1 MRKELELYVH
11 IPFCVKKC
19 AYCDFLSAPASM
31 ETMRRY
37 VDSLLEEIRRF
48 PACYRTEAEETADEG
63 EEEDS
68 FSETYE
74 VGTVFF
80 GGGTPS
86 IFPAE
91 WVAEIL
97 NALRRKFKYWS
108 RNPEITL
115 ECNPG
120 TADKDKLTA
129 YRRAGINRLS
139 LGLQS
144 ANPEELKL
152 LGRIHTWE
160 EFQETYHTARQVGFE
175 NINIDLMS
183 ALPGQNAESWKKTL
197 QQVLVLNPEHISA
210 YSLIIEEGTPFYE
223 KYHAAAELRER
234 GMDSPELPSEEEER
248 LMYELTERYLKQAGM
263 HRYEISNYAKPGYEC
278 RHNCGY
284 WKRTEYLGFG
294 LGAASLIADTR
305 YRNTDSLTSYINKDF
320 AGRERE
326 LLSVEDQ
333 MEEFMFLGL
342 RMTEGVSEA
351 KFCEVFGNG
360 IDAIY
365 GNALKKWQGEG
376 LLQRENGNIFL
387 TQRGINY
394 ANLVMAEFLM

>member
-1 MRKELELYVH
+1 
-11 IPFCVKKC
+11 
-19 AYCDFLSAPASM
+19 
-31 ETMRRY
+31 
-37 VDSLLEEIRRF
+37 
-48 PACYRTEAEETADEG
+48 
-63 EEEDS
+63 
-68 FSETYE
+68 
-74 VGTVFF
+74 
-80 GGGTPS
+80 
-86 IFPAE
+86 
-91 WVAEIL
+91 
-97 NALRRKFKYWS
+97 
-108 RNPEITL
+108 
-115 ECNPG
+115 
-120 TADKDKLTA
+120 
-129 YRRAGINRLS
+129 
-139 LGLQS
+139 
-144 ANPEELKL
+144 
-152 LGRIHTWE
+152 
-160 EFQETYHTARQVGFE
+160 
-175 NINIDLMS
+175 
-183 ALPGQNAESWKKTL
+183 
-197 QQVLVLNPEHISA
+197 
-210 YSLIIEEGTPFYE
+210 
-223 KYHAAAELRER
+223 
-234 GMDSPELPSEEEER
+234 
-248 LMYELTERYLKQAGM
+248 M

-305 YRNTDSLTSYINKDF
+305 YRNTDSLTSYINKNF